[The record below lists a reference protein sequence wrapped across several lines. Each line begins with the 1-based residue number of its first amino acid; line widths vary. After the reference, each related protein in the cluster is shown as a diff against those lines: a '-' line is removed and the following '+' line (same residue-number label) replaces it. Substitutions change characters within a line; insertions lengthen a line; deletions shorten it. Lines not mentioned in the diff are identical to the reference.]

1 MATDAQIAANQANS
15 KRSSGPRTEN
25 GKASSARNATRHG
38 LSGHIFVVAD
48 DERDIFEDFLQDHR
62 DDLQPI
68 GALQRDLFDQIVLSA
83 WNLRRLSRLEAELIS
98 AENLLDPLAV
108 DANAKRLQLLMTYR
122 ARNERSFH
130 KALTELRRLQ
140 EEWYYR
146 KITLPASAD
155 GEPFPAL
162 PSFFRIRQLMF
173 RDKALTAKSQEAAL
187 MSFVNA
193 GPPLRK
199 AG

>member
-1 MATDAQIAANQANS
+1 MANSAQIAANQANAKQS
-15 KRSSGPRTEN
+15 TGPRTEK

-38 LSGHIFVVAD
+38 LSGHTFVVAD
-48 DERDIFEDFLQDHR
+48 DERGIFEEFLQDHR

-68 GALQRDLFDQIVLSA
+68 GALQHDLFDQIVLSA

-98 AENLLDPLAV
+98 GDGLLDPLAV

-122 ARNERSFH
+122 GRNERSLH

-146 KITLPASAD
+146 KITLPASED

-162 PSFFRIRQLMF
+162 PSFFRIRQFMF
-173 RDKALTAKSQEAAL
+173 RDQMLTGKSREAAI

-193 GPPLRK
+193 APPLRK

>member
-1 MATDAQIAANQANS
+1 MASQARIAANQANAQKS
-15 KRSSGPRTEN
+15 TGPRTEN
-25 GKASSARNATRHG
+25 GKACSARNATRHG
-38 LSGHIFVVAD
+38 LSGHTFVVAD
-48 DERDIFEDFLQDHR
+48 DEKEIFEEFILDHR

-83 WNLRRLSRLEAELIS
+83 WNLRRLSRLEVELIS
-98 AENLLDPLAV
+98 AGDLLDPLAV
-108 DANAKRLQLLMTYR
+108 DANAKRLQLLSTYR
-122 ARNERSFH
+122 SRNERSMH

-146 KITLPASAD
+146 KITLPESED

-173 RDKALTAKSQEAAL
+173 SDKKRTMQNQNAAL
-187 MSFVNA
+187 MAFVNA
-193 GPPLRK
+193 PPMRK